1 MNEDIRKKNKYKK
14 STPFSIGVIT
24 ISIGFIALFSPSEV
38 LSINIKL
45 AVFLGMFMIQAF
57 SVYNNGYFSYYCK
70 TKVGKF
76 EELTG
81 ALIMFYGVLWFLL
94 AMFRVINIFNDIN
107 TITIVVIFYVMILG
121 AIKLIIAIIN
131 KYNGKIL
138 RVWLLSEAICT
149 LSLFVVLLII
159 SPIFIIGNQNL
170 ILIFLFIDIALGGIS
185 NFVYGIFYGK
195 FRKDLGEYYKRDTI
209 KDIQKE

>member
-1 MNEDIRKKNKYKK
+1 MNEIKEKYKK
-14 STPFSIGVIT
+14 STPILIGIIT
-24 ISIGFIALFSPSEV
+24 ISLGFIALSSPSEV

-45 AVFLGMFMIQAF
+45 AVFLGMVMIQAF
-57 SVYNNGYFSYYCK
+57 SVYNNGYFSYYRK

-94 AMFRVINIFNDIN
+94 AMLRVINIFNDIN

-170 ILIFLFIDIALGGIS
+170 ILIFLFIDIALGGNS
-185 NFVYGIFYGK
+185 NFV
-195 FRKDLGEYYKRDTI
+195 
-209 KDIQKE
+209 

>member
-1 MNEDIRKKNKYKK
+1 MNEIKEKKKYKK
-14 STPFSIGVIT
+14 STPFIIGTIT
-24 ISIGFIALFSPSEV
+24 ISIGFIALFSPSED

-57 SVYNNGYFSYYCK
+57 SIYYNGYFSYYCK

-81 ALIMFYGVLWFLL
+81 ALIMFYGNLWFLL

-107 TITIVVIFYVMILG
+107 MITIVVIFYVMILG
-121 AIKLIIAIIN
+121 AIKFIIAIIN

-149 LSLFVVLLII
+149 LSLFVVMLII

-170 ILIFLFIDIALGGIS
+170 MLILMFIDIALGGIS

-195 FRKDLGEYYKRDTI
+195 FRKD
-209 KDIQKE
+209 

>member
-1 MNEDIRKKNKYKK
+1 MNEIKEKKKKYKK
-14 STPFSIGVIT
+14 STPILIGIIT
-24 ISIGFIALFSPSEV
+24 ISIGFIALSSPSEV

-45 AVFLGMFMIQAF
+45 AVFLGMVMIQAF

-94 AMFRVINIFNDIN
+94 AMLRVINIFNDIN

-170 ILIFLFIDIALGGIS
+170 ILILLFIDIALGGIS

-195 FRKDLGEYYKRDTI
+195 FRKDLEEY
-209 KDIQKE
+209 

>member
-1 MNEDIRKKNKYKK
+1 MNEIKEKKKKYKK
-14 STPFSIGVIT
+14 STPILIGIIT
-24 ISIGFIALFSPSEV
+24 ISIGFIALYSPSEV

-45 AVFLGMFMIQAF
+45 AVFLGMVMIQAF
-57 SVYNNGYFSYYCK
+57 SVYNNGYFSYYRK

-94 AMFRVINIFNDIN
+94 AMLRVINIFNDIN

-195 FRKDLGEYYKRDTI
+195 FRKDLEEY
-209 KDIQKE
+209 

>member
-1 MNEDIRKKNKYKK
+1 MNEIKEKKNKYKK
-14 STPFSIGVIT
+14 STPILIGIIT
-24 ISIGFIALFSPSEV
+24 ISMGFIALSSPSEV

-45 AVFLGMFMIQAF
+45 AVYLGTFMIQAF
-57 SVYNNGYFSYYCK
+57 SVYNNGHFSYYCK
-70 TKVGKF
+70 TNVGKF

-94 AMFRVINIFNDIN
+94 AMLRVINVFNDIN
-107 TITIVVIFYVMILG
+107 TITLVVLFYVLIIG

-131 KYNGKIL
+131 KYIGKIL
-138 RVWLLSEAICT
+138 RVWLLSESICT

-170 ILIFLFIDIALGGIS
+170 ILILMFIDIVLVGIS

-195 FRKDLGEYYKRDTI
+195 FRKDLGE
-209 KDIQKE
+209 

>member
-1 MNEDIRKKNKYKK
+1 MNEIKEKKKKYKK
-14 STPFSIGVIT
+14 STPILIGIIT
-24 ISIGFIALFSPSEV
+24 ISIGFIALSSPSEV

-45 AVFLGMFMIQAF
+45 AVFLGMVMIQAF
-57 SVYNNGYFSYYCK
+57 SVYNNGYFSYYRK

-94 AMFRVINIFNDIN
+94 AMLRVINIFNDIN

-195 FRKDLGEYYKRDTI
+195 FRKDLEEY
-209 KDIQKE
+209 